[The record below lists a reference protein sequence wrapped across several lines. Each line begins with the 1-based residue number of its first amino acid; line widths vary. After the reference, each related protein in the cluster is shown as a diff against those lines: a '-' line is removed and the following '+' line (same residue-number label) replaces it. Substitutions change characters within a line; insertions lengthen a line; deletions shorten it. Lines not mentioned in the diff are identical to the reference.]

1 MQSDL
6 NRPLGQ
12 NNKPTSKAKNKNKP
26 ANQYKWL
33 AGFAVVTIIAGASF
47 AAFHED
53 PLKQKLVVA
62 TNDTSESEIA
72 SDADTNTA
80 QQRADITLNN
90 AQNTEQ
96 IQPGIIDRQAVNS
109 GGNIETITTPDGLKV
124 TKITP
129 SDRDNDGAVLLD
141 APDQRGQDPHLAHLP
156 DPKITEDTEFGGL
169 PVYGQNGERAFDI
182 YARPWSG
189 ARGVRIA
196 LVVGGLGLSQ
206 TGSNYAIDTLPEDIT
221 LGFAGNGNS
230 LQRWMQSARRN
241 GHEIVLQVPFE
252 PFDYPNNNPGRG
264 TLVTSNDPV
273 SNLNLLHE
281 AMGRITNYTGIGNFM
296 GGRFLSDPES
306 LEPVMRDIARRGILF
321 FDDGT
326 SSRSLAETFTKTLGI
341 PFVAADLTLDVKP
354 DKGQILQ
361 KLDDLERIA
370 RRNGTA
376 VGTAT
381 AFTDSVDAI
390 AEWSN
395 EAKARGIE
403 IVGLSALATNPNSR

>member
-1 MQSDL
+1 
-6 NRPLGQ
+6 
-12 NNKPTSKAKNKNKP
+12 
-26 ANQYKWL
+26 
-33 AGFAVVTIIAGASF
+33 
-47 AAFHED
+47 
-53 PLKQKLVVA
+53 
-62 TNDTSESEIA
+62 
-72 SDADTNTA
+72 
-80 QQRADITLNN
+80 
-90 AQNTEQ
+90 
-96 IQPGIIDRQAVNS
+96 
-109 GGNIETITTPDGLKV
+109 
-124 TKITP
+124 
-129 SDRDNDGAVLLD
+129 
-141 APDQRGQDPHLAHLP
+141 
-156 DPKITEDTEFGGL
+156 L

-189 ARGVRIA
+189 ARGIRIA
-196 LVVGGLGLSQ
+196 IVVGGLGLSQ

-326 SSRSLAETFTKTLGI
+326 TSRSLAETFTKTLGI

-354 DKGQILQ
+354 DKDQILQ

-381 AFTDSVDAI
+381 AFTDSVNAI

-403 IVGLSALATNPNSR
+403 IVGLSALATDPNTR

>member
-12 NNKPTSKAKNKNKP
+12 NNKSKSSSKNKNKP

-33 AGFAVVTIIAGASF
+33 AGFAVVAIIVGASF
-47 AAFHED
+47 TAFHQD
-53 PLKQKLVVA
+53 PI
-62 TNDTSESEIA
+62 E
-72 SDADTNTA
+72 TNTQTA
-80 QQRADITLNN
+80 SADIKEPVSTP
-90 AQNTEQ
+90 NTQANTTEGEAIDNTQGVEQ
-96 IQPGIIDRQAVNS
+96 IQPGIIDRQAGNS
-109 GGNIETITTPDGLKV
+109 GGNIETVTTSDGLKI
-124 TKITP
+124 TKISPTE
-129 SDRDNDGAVLLD
+129 RENEGAVLLD
-141 APDQRGQDPHLAHLP
+141 APNQRGQDPHLAHLP
-156 DPKITEDTEFGGL
+156 DPKITEDTQFGRL

-196 LVVGGLGLSQ
+196 IIVGGLGLSQ
-206 TGSNYAIDTLPEDIT
+206 TGSNYAIDKLPEDIT

-241 GHEIVLQVPFE
+241 GHEIILQVPFE

-264 TLVTSNDPV
+264 TLVTTNDPV
-273 SNLNLLHE
+273 SNLDLLHE

-296 GGRFLSDPES
+296 GGRFLSDPEA
-306 LEPVMRDIARRGILF
+306 LEPVMRDVARRGILF

-326 SSRSLAETFTKTLGI
+326 SSRSLTETFSKTLGV
-341 PFVAADLTLDVKP
+341 PFVAANIVLDVKP
-354 DKGQILQ
+354 QKGEVLQ

-370 RRNGTA
+370 RRNGFA
-376 VGTAT
+376 VGTAS

-403 IVGLSALATNPNSR
+403 IVGLSAVATDPNTR

>member
-12 NNKPTSKAKNKNKP
+12 NNKSKSNSKNKNKP

-33 AGFAVVTIIAGASF
+33 AGFAVVAIIAGASF
-47 AAFHED
+47 TAFHQD
-53 PLKQKLVVA
+53 PIERQI
-62 TNDTSESEIA
+62 EISA
-72 SDADTNTA
+72 
-80 QQRADITLNN
+80 ADIDEPAAPSNN
-90 AQNTEQ
+90 TSTPSGVEPNDNTNGTEQ
-96 IQPGIIDRQAVNS
+96 ILPGIIDRQAGNS
-109 GGNIETITTPDGLKV
+109 GGNIETVTTSDGLKI
-124 TKITP
+124 TKVSP
-129 SDRDNDGAVLLD
+129 STRDNDGAVLLD
-141 APDQRGQDPHLAHLP
+141 APNQRGQDPHLAHLP
-156 DPKITEDTEFGGL
+156 DPKITEDTEFGRL

-189 ARGVRIA
+189 ARGTRIA
-196 LVVGGLGLSQ
+196 IIVGGLGLSQ
-206 TGSNYAIDTLPEDIT
+206 TGSNYAINTLPEDIT

-241 GHEIVLQVPFE
+241 GHEIILQVPFE

-264 TLVTSNDPV
+264 TLVTSNDPG
-273 SNLNLLHE
+273 SNINLLHE

-306 LEPVMRDIARRGILF
+306 FEPIMRDVASRGILF

-326 SSRSLAETFTKTLGI
+326 SSRSLAETFSKTLGI
-341 PFVAADLTLDVKP
+341 PFVAADIVLDTTP
-354 DKGQILQ
+354 NKGQVLK

-370 RRNGTA
+370 RRNGFA
-376 VGTAT
+376 VGTAS

-390 AEWSN
+390 TEWSN

-403 IVGLSALATNPNSR
+403 IVGLSALATDPTSR

>member
-12 NNKPTSKAKNKNKP
+12 NNKSKSKATNKNKP
-26 ANQYKWL
+26 ANQFKWL
-33 AGFAVVTIIAGASF
+33 AGFAVVAIIGGASF
-47 AAFHED
+47 TAIHQDPIESKIETAAIHGKNTKV
-53 PLKQKLVVA
+53 PTK
-62 TNDTSESEIA
+62 SEPEQAPNEIA
-72 SDADTNTA
+72 AVPE
-80 QQRADITLNN
+80 
-90 AQNTEQ
+90 NTEQ
-96 IQPGIIDRQAVNS
+96 IQPGIIDRQAGNS
-109 GGNIETITTPDGLKV
+109 GGNIETVTTSDGLKI
-124 TKITP
+124 TKVTP

-141 APDQRGQDPHLAHLP
+141 APNQRGQDPHLAHLP
-156 DPKITEDTEFGGL
+156 DPKITDDTEFGRL

-189 ARGVRIA
+189 ARGTRIA
-196 LVVGGLGLSQ
+196 IIVGGLGLSQ
-206 TGSNYAIDTLPEDIT
+206 TGSNYAINTLPEDIT

-230 LQRWMQSARRN
+230 LQRWMQSARRK
-241 GHEIVLQVPFE
+241 GHEIILQVPFE

-264 TLVTSNDPV
+264 TLVTANDPV

-306 LEPVMRDIARRGILF
+306 FEPIMRDIASRGILF

-326 SSRSLAETFTKTLGI
+326 SSRSLAETFSKTLGI
-341 PFVAADLTLDVKP
+341 PFVAADLVLDATPQKAQVLK
-354 DKGQILQ
+354 

-370 RRNGTA
+370 RRNGFA
-376 VGTAT
+376 VGTAS

-403 IVGLSALATNPNSR
+403 IVGLSVLATEPNTR

>member
-12 NNKPTSKAKNKNKP
+12 NNKSKSSSKNKNKP

-33 AGFAVVTIIAGASF
+33 AGFAVVAIIAGASF
-47 AAFHED
+47 TAFHQD
-53 PLKQKLVVA
+53 PI
-62 TNDTSESEIA
+62 E
-72 SDADTNTA
+72 TNTQTA
-80 QQRADITLNN
+80 SADITESESTPNTQENTTDGEAIDN
-90 AQNTEQ
+90 AQDVEQ
-96 IQPGIIDRQAVNS
+96 IQPGIIDRQAGNS
-109 GGNIETITTPDGLKV
+109 GGNIETVTTSDGLKI
-124 TKITP
+124 TKISPTE
-129 SDRDNDGAVLLD
+129 RENEGAVLLD
-141 APDQRGQDPHLAHLP
+141 APNQRGQDPHLAHLP
-156 DPKITEDTEFGGL
+156 DPKITEDTQFGRL

-196 LVVGGLGLSQ
+196 IIVGGLGLSQ
-206 TGSNYAIDTLPEDIT
+206 TGSNYAIDKLPEDIT

-241 GHEIVLQVPFE
+241 GHEIILQVPFE

-264 TLVTSNDPV
+264 TLVTTNDPV
-273 SNLNLLHE
+273 SNLGLLHE

-296 GGRFLSDPES
+296 GGRFLSDPEA
-306 LEPVMRDIARRGILF
+306 LEPVMRDVARRGILF

-326 SSRSLAETFTKTLGI
+326 SSRSLTETFSKTLGV
-341 PFVAADLTLDVKP
+341 PFVAADIVLDVKP
-354 DKGQILQ
+354 QKGEVLQ

-370 RRNGTA
+370 RRNGFA
-376 VGTAT
+376 VGTAS

-403 IVGLSALATNPNSR
+403 IVGLSAVATDPNTR